1 MAEVRWSDERGGKS
15 SRRIKKEQL
24 QRRTERGVSGEM
36 HMWPADTFCHHK
48 HV

>member
-1 MAEVRWSDERGGKS
+1 MSRGGEKS
-15 SRRIKKEQL
+15 CRKIKK
-24 QRRTERGVSGEM
+24 RTIAEEGREGVT